1 MAKTK
6 VKVEKTN
13 KDKLIAAGS
22 SYVRAAAAAVI
33 AMYMAGI
40 TDPKVLANAFLAA
53 LAGPVL
59 KAIDPKAIEFGLV
72 KK

>member
-1 MAKTK
+1 MSKAKA
-6 VKVEKTN
+6 VKSN
-13 KDKLIAAGS
+13 KDKLIAAGT
-22 SYVRAAAAAVI
+22 SYVRAAVAAVI

-59 KAIDPKAIEFGLV
+59 KALDPKATEFGRNS
-72 KK
+72 K

>member
-1 MAKTK
+1 MSKAKAKT
-6 VKVEKTN
+6 EKIT

-40 TDPKVLANAFLAA
+40 TDPKILANAFLAA

-59 KAIDPKAIEFGLV
+59 KAIDPKAVEFGI

>member
-1 MAKTK
+1 MAKA
-6 VKVEKTN
+6 KVEKTN

-59 KAIDPKAIEFGLV
+59 KAIDPKAVEFGI

>member
-1 MAKTK
+1 MSKAKA
-6 VKVEKTN
+6 VKSN
-13 KDKLIAAGS
+13 KDKLIAAGT
-22 SYVRAAAAAVI
+22 SYVRAAVAAVI

-59 KAIDPKAIEFGLV
+59 KALDPKATEFG
-72 KK
+72 KNSK

>member
-1 MAKTK
+1 MSKAKAKT
-6 VKVEKTN
+6 EKSN

-40 TDPKVLANAFLAA
+40 TDPKILANAFLAA

-59 KAIDPKAIEFGLV
+59 KAIDPKAVEFGI

>member
-1 MAKTK
+1 MAKAK
-6 VKVEKTN
+6 IVKSNKEKA
-13 KDKLIAAGS
+13 ISAAS
-22 SYVRAAAAAVI
+22 SYLRAAAAAVI

-59 KAIDPKAIEFGLV
+59 KALDPKAPDYGV
-72 KK
+72 KSK

>member
-1 MAKTK
+1 MAKA
-6 VKVEKTN
+6 KVEKTN

-59 KAIDPKAIEFGLV
+59 KAIDPKAVEYGI